1 MKKKY
6 RSPDIYKQIK
16 YKDMNLPSPEGF
28 IFLAKTIF
36 RIHFNVKNFTFE
48 DKYHL
53 MKINSLQIEI
63 DGIDKEILRYL
74 MEDARK
80 PILQIAAKIGIS
92 GAAIHQR
99 LRKLEQAG
107 VIAGSKFIVDTK
119 VLGYSTMAFIGIY
132 LDKASSNPEAVKDL
146 KKIPEVLEC
155 HYTTGNWSILI
166 KVICRDNEHL
176 MQLLND
182 KIQPISGVSRTET
195 FISLQQ
201 QLERQ
206 IQL

>member
-1 MKKKY
+1 
-6 RSPDIYKQIK
+6 
-16 YKDMNLPSPEGF
+16 
-28 IFLAKTIF
+28 
-36 RIHFNVKNFTFE
+36 
-48 DKYHL
+48 

-63 DGIDKEILRYL
+63 DGIDKEILRFL

-80 PILQIAAKIGIS
+80 PILQIAGKIGIS

-107 VIAGSKFIVDTK
+107 VISGSKFIVNTK
-119 VLGYSTMAFIGIY
+119 VLGYSTMAFVGIY
-132 LDKASSNPEAVKDL
+132 LEKASNNAEVVKEL

-166 KVICRDNEHL
+166 KIICRDIELL
-176 MQLLND
+176 MQLLNNT
-182 KIQPISGVSRTET
+182 IQPLKGLSRTES
-195 FISLQQ
+195 FISLEQQ
-201 QLERQ
+201 RERQ